1 MRKMAVIQIG
11 WLCLFLATGVAA
23 AQVDD
28 KGCKDHPLFPTRIQ
42 GSWIRSC
49 SHKTFD
55 AHAFTVAK
63 GKTESVEGEIWKISY
78 YPQADAK
85 EKPSELQILRNYE
98 NAVKSAGGTVVYSEK
113 TKATFKLSK
122 DGKDIWVEVTAE
134 FTGKYGLTIVQK
146 KGMAQTIVADA
157 AAFGNDIRAAGH
169 AAVYG
174 ILFDTGKATLKPE
187 SAKAIGEIAKLL
199 KGDASLTLFVVGHT
213 DNTGTVE
220 GNQKL
225 SQDRAH
231 SVMQSLIKDHGI
243 AAARLRA
250 AGCGQVAP
258 VASNDTEEGRAK
270 NRRVELVKQ

>member
-1 MRKMAVIQIG
+1 MRKTTAI
-11 WLCLFLATGVAA
+11 LFGLLSLILATGVSAV
-23 AQVDD
+23 QKDD
-28 KGCKDHPLFPTRIQ
+28 PACRDHPLFPNRMQ

-55 AHAFTVAK
+55 AYAFTVAK
-63 GKTESVEGEIWKISY
+63 GKTERVEGELWKLSY

-98 NAVKSAGGTVVYSEK
+98 NAVKSVGGTVVYSEK
-113 TKATFKLSK
+113 TKETFKLSK
-122 DGKDIWVEVTAE
+122 DGKEIWVEVTAE

-146 KGMAQTIVADA
+146 GGMAQDIVADA
-157 AAFGNDIRAAGH
+157 AAFGNNIRATGH

-174 ILFDTGKATLKPE
+174 ILFDTGKATIKSE
-187 SAKAIGEIAKLL
+187 SAQAIGEVAKLL
-199 KGDASLTLFVVGHT
+199 KADPGLKVFVVGHT
-213 DNTGTVE
+213 DNTGTVD

-225 SQDRAH
+225 SQDRAQ
-231 SVMQSLIKDHGI
+231 SVMQSLVKDHGI

-258 VASNDTEEGRAK
+258 VASNDTEEGRGK

>member
-1 MRKMAVIQIG
+1 MRIIEALLAG
-11 WLCLFLATGVAA
+11 ALCLLCATGTQAV
-23 AQVDD
+23 QTDE
-28 KGCKDHPLFPTRIQ
+28 KGCKDHPLFPNRIQ

-55 AHAFTVAK
+55 VFAFTVAK
-63 GKTESVEGEIWKISY
+63 GKVEPVEGELWKLSY

-98 NAVKSAGGTVVYSEK
+98 NAVKAAGGTVVYAEK
-113 TKATFKLSK
+113 SKETFKLTK
-122 DGKDIWVEVTAE
+122 DGKEIWVQVAAE
-134 FTGKYGLTIVQK
+134 FTGKYSLTIVQK
-146 KGMAQTIVADA
+146 QGMQQEIVADA
-157 AAFGNDIRAAGH
+157 AAFGKDLRAAGH
-169 AAVYG
+169 VAVYD
-174 ILFDTGKATLKPE
+174 ITFDTGKATLKPE
-187 SAKAIGEIAKLL
+187 SAMAVGEVAKLL
-199 KGDASLTLFVVGHT
+199 KGDPNLKLFVVGHT
-213 DNTGTVE
+213 DNAGTVD

-225 SQDRAH
+225 SQDRAQ
-231 SVMQSLIKDHGI
+231 SVMNALVKDHGI